1 MTLIETAK
9 NYVMSRRSFLGRTA
23 TLTVGA
29 AAAVTLPGCG
39 LQKVDVETSAALM
52 GKEGEWITAACWHN
66 CGGRCLNKAYVV
78 DGVVIRQKTD
88 DTHPDTPDFPQQR
101 GCARGRSH
109 RKMVLGADRLK
120 YPMKRKNW
128 EPGGGKK
135 ELRGKDEWVRI
146 SWDEALDI
154 MASELKRIKQKYG
167 NASFFAPAGGSGGG
181 MEPQRVLGAFG
192 GFTERWG
199 NVSWGAWPDVYTT
212 VTGLP
217 NNGASSG
224 NDRFRLRDSKL
235 IILWGANP
243 AQSSQGLPAYN
254 YLQAKKAGAK
264 FIVIDPLYSESAMT
278 LADQWIPVRP
288 ATDTTLILGMAH
300 HIITNNLLD
309 QKFLDNCTVGFDAD
323 HMPEGADPKENFKD
337 YVLGTYDSTPKT
349 PEWASKICGVSAELI
364 RKFAQ
369 EYATTHPAA
378 IISGG
383 APARINNGEH
393 LPHAMMTLAYMTGN
407 VGIPGAG
414 VSPNMHNSATN
425 AGPALV
431 QPGGNGIPK
440 VTNPL
445 AKSRINSGEMWGA
458 VLKGQFTESKGKKVD
473 VNLQMIWNWFSHTLN
488 QRAGTTQ
495 GIEAHKKVEFAVS
508 QNLFLTTDARY
519 SDLVLPVISQWEN
532 LGGLLTGNREIL
544 IYHRQVVKPLFEAKS
559 DMWIAAEVAKRLGVD
574 SKIVDPISEEQQ
586 VYNMIAGSTVIKA
599 DGSGYEKLVSL
610 TAEDIQKLGAK
621 GTPQTGRI
629 TYQEFKDKG
638 IYQVPRSRGDKLEFT
653 SFQDFLADPVGKKL
667 ATPSG
672 KFEIYCDT
680 LSKKISNYGFTTKS
694 PIPKYEPPL
703 EGYEDGI
710 KDGFPFQVITIHYF
724 RRSHSTLDNVPW
736 LREAFP
742 QEFRMNASDAEK
754 LGIKTDDIVKVTS
767 RHGSVIRPAY
777 VTESIMPGVVALGEG
792 AWVEMDEQAGVDK
805 AGCTGILNGPIAT
818 GQGHSGYNSCN
829 VKVEKY
835 DKPLDPDVL
844 WPQRII
850 FKEV

>member
-23 TLTVGA
+23 ALTVGA
-29 AAAVTLPGCG
+29 AASVALPGCG
-39 LQKVDVETSAALM
+39 LQKVDADKTAELM

-88 DTHPDTPDFPQQR
+88 DTHPDTPDYPQQR

-154 MASELKRIKQKYG
+154 VSSEIKRVKEKYG
-167 NASFFAPAGGSGGG
+167 NTSFFAPAGGSGGD
-181 MEPQRVLGAFG
+181 MEPLRLLYSYGGA
-192 GFTERWG
+192 TQRWG
-199 NVSWGAWPDVYTT
+199 DVSWGAWPVVYKS

-217 NNGASSG
+217 ENGAASG

-243 AQSSQGLPAYN
+243 AQSSQGNPTYN
-254 YLQAKKAGAK
+254 FLQAKKAGAK
-264 FIVIDPLYSESAMT
+264 FIVIDPLYTESART
-278 LADQWIPVRP
+278 LGDEWIPIRP
-288 ATDTTLILGMAH
+288 ATDTTLILGMSH
-300 HIITNNLLD
+300 HILTNNLLD
-309 QKFLDNCTVGFDAD
+309 QKFLDTYCIGFDAD
-323 HMPEGADPKENFKD
+323 HMPEGADPKDNFKD
-337 YVLGTYDSTPKT
+337 YVLGTYDGTPKT
-349 PEWASKICGVSAELI
+349 PEWASEICGVSAEKI
-364 RKFAQ
+364 REFAQ
-369 EYATTHPAA
+369 EYATTKPAA

-393 LPHAMMTLAYMTGN
+393 LPHAMMTLAFMTGN
-407 VGIPGAG
+407 VGVPGAG
-414 VSPNMHNSATN
+414 VSPNMHNRSTYP
-425 AGPALV
+425 GPTLV
-431 QPGGNGIPK
+431 KPGSNGLPVIN
-440 VTNPL
+440 NPL
-445 AKSRINSGEMWGA
+445 KSKINSGEMWDA
-458 VLKGQFTESKGKKVD
+458 VLKGKYTESKGKPKD
-473 VNLQMIWNWFSHTLN
+473 IDIQMIWVWFGHNLN
-488 QRAGTTQ
+488 QRAGTTR
-495 GIEAHKKVEFAVS
+495 GIEAHRNVEFVVS

-519 SDLVLPVISQWEN
+519 ADVVLPVTSQWERP
-532 LGGLLTGNREIL
+532 GGLLVGNREIL
-544 IYHRQVVKPLFEAKS
+544 IYHRQVIKPLFEAKS
-559 DMWIAAEVAKRLGVD
+559 DMWIVTEIAKRLGID
-574 SKIVDPISEEQQ
+574 PAKAIQPISEEQQ
-586 VYNMIAGSTVIKA
+586 VYNQLAGSMVMKA
-599 DGSGYEKLVSL
+599 DGSGYEKLV
-610 TAEDIQKLGAK
+610 TFTDEDIKELGAT

-629 TYQEFKDKG
+629 TYKEFKEKG
-638 IYQVPRSRGDKLEFT
+638 IYQIPRSRGDKFEFT
-653 SFQDFLADPVGKKL
+653 SFEDYLADPIGKKL
-667 ATPSG
+667 ATTSG
-672 KFEIYCDT
+672 KLEIYCDS
-680 LSKKISNYGFTTKS
+680 LAKSIDKVGFTMKS
-694 PIPKYEPPL
+694 PIPKYEPSR
-703 EGYEDGI
+703 EGFEEGMRDGY
-710 KDGFPFQVITIHYF
+710 PFQIVTIHYY

-742 QEFRMNASDAEK
+742 QEFWMNTSDAAK
-754 LGIKTDDIVKVTS
+754 LGIKTDDIVKITS

-777 VTESIMPGVVALGEG
+777 VTERIMPGVVALGEG

-805 AGCTGILNGPIAT
+805 AGSTGILNGPIAT

-835 DKPLDPDVL
+835 DKSLDPDVK

-850 FKEV
+850 F